1 MLNIDHITRTC
12 RHFSSPRYLFVCA
25 IFASTLC
32 LVWCI
37 VTYRVSLLI
46 STLYRMR
53 IFSNQFVRVTL
64 LSALSILVNNEVDHR
79 NVFFP
84 LPPVDFF
91 FLVRKRAVEFWKIRR
106 TKLRWES
113 NPARISSSSFGE
125 KFIAFIPAAETDL
138 GFTFVVTFQSTW
150 SFNEISG
157 KLRAT
162 RIVVV
167 VAERPERT
175 VLHPFHFSLETAT
188 VSRIYKK
195 YSTLFFDMDIESL
208 LQDVI

>member
-1 MLNIDHITRTC
+1 M
-12 RHFSSPRYLFVCA
+12 
-25 IFASTLC
+25 
-32 LVWCI
+32 
-37 VTYRVSLLI
+37 
-46 STLYRMR
+46 
-53 IFSNQFVRVTL
+53 
-64 LSALSILVNNEVDHR
+64 
-79 NVFFP
+79 
-84 LPPVDFF
+84 
-91 FLVRKRAVEFWKIRR
+91 EFWKIRR
-106 TKLRWES
+106 TKLRRES

-167 VAERPERT
+167 VVRRPERT

-195 YSTLFFDMDIESL
+195 YSTLFFDMDIIIFAVPRCKCCILFFVIILPKKNFNFSTSIISFI
-208 LQDVI
+208 QDTNNNEISRLINRFSPNSNEKAMRDIVVWWYIFLAKRTRI

>member
-1 MLNIDHITRTC
+1 M
-12 RHFSSPRYLFVCA
+12 
-25 IFASTLC
+25 
-32 LVWCI
+32 
-37 VTYRVSLLI
+37 
-46 STLYRMR
+46 
-53 IFSNQFVRVTL
+53 
-64 LSALSILVNNEVDHR
+64 
-79 NVFFP
+79 
-84 LPPVDFF
+84 
-91 FLVRKRAVEFWKIRR
+91 EFWKIRR
-106 TKLRWES
+106 TKLRRES

-167 VAERPERT
+167 VVRRPERT

-195 YSTLFFDMDIESL
+195 YSTLFFDMDIITFAVPRCSVNVAFCSSL
-208 LQDVI
+208 LFFQRKILTFPLPSYHSSKIRITMRYLVLLIDFHLILTKRQCEISLFDDTSSWQRERAFKRNSALLPPIGVFCGFA